1 MGGSPEK
8 WRRSSAIK
16 SSKELSIDQARQR
29 KISPFGRN
37 DRIKLTASTG
47 FLGQALIRELNTDEE
62 HLMQT
67 RKFAIVIAL
76 VGPLFLANEL
86 RAQERLKKVRITY
99 PTESIAVLPL
109 FAAYRWKTFEDND
122 LQAEIIQ
129 ARSQVA
135 NAALA
140 SGEIG
145 YFAGVG
151 PASVSATLRGLQSRA
166 VWFASD
172 EIVYLLLAR
181 PEFTNIRDLRNK
193 KIGLTGLGGTSHVAL
208 QIAMES
214 MGENPKNFIYLSI
227 TAAQTMAAL
236 ETGVIDAALLSP
248 PYDFYA
254 KKKGFREVLNAG
266 SYARMPFG
274 GLTTM
279 IATMRSRPD
288 ELKKVI
294 RALQIAKQ
302 EMIKSKEKT
311 VALVSSFLKVDREA
325 AEGTYAAYVKT
336 VSGNGVP
343 TRDGID
349 QIIKSL
355 QMAGQFTDRKVTFE
369 EVADDRIAK
378 EVAKELGY
386 KIN

>member
-1 MGGSPEK
+1 
-8 WRRSSAIK
+8 
-16 SSKELSIDQARQR
+16 
-29 KISPFGRN
+29 
-37 DRIKLTASTG
+37 
-47 FLGQALIRELNTDEE
+47 
-62 HLMQT
+62 MQT
-67 RKFAIVIAL
+67 SKFFAILAAITGLLIL
-76 VGPLFLANEL
+76 VSQLH
-86 RAQERLKKVRITY
+86 AQERLKKIRITY

-109 FAAYRWKTFEDND
+109 FAASRWKIFEDND

-151 PASVSATLRGLQSRA
+151 PASISATLRGLQSRA

-181 PEFTNIRDLRNK
+181 PEFANIRDLRNK
-193 KIGLTGLGGTSHVAL
+193 KIGLTGLGGTSHVVL

-274 GLTTM
+274 GLTVM
-279 IATMRSRPD
+279 IATMRSRSD

-294 RALQIAKQ
+294 RALQIAKR
-302 EMIKSKEKT
+302 EMIKSKENGGAGLQLPESRPRSRRRH
-311 VALVSSFLKVDREA
+311 VCGVCQDRERQRRA
-325 AEGTYAAYVKT
+325 D
-336 VSGNGVP
+336 P
-343 TRDGID
+343 RRHRP
-349 QIIKSL
+349 
-355 QMAGQFTDRKVTFE
+355 DR
-369 EVADDRIAK
+369 EVASDGRAIHRSQGN
-378 EVAKELGY
+378 V
-386 KIN
+386 